1 MEGLIGFL
9 PIILIFVIF
18 YFLLIRPQQQHQKRR
33 KEMLENLKKGDRV
46 VTVGGIY
53 GMLKEVREDTL
64 VVRIADNVNVKMAR
78 QGVDRVLTEEE

>member
-33 KEMLENLKKGDRV
+33 KEMLETLKKGDRV